1 MGFEIISRNFLN
13 FSAQDPIKKAEIGPK
28 VPPHVHPLPHQDVAT
43 VVTEVEVVGPEV
55 QVKGPLTSIS
65 GGNGSTHPH
74 QPEVRQM
81 TVPTEVH
88 GTEDRQDADA
98 VFRIHRETIDE
109 AAEVVDN
116 FRLKPEIKPR
126 LPEVQPPKPD
136 MKPLSRK

>member
-1 MGFEIISRNFLN
+1 MKFPFFVNFFRVISVFREITLLSQNSRFHEKS
-13 FSAQDPIKKAEIGPK
+13 F
-28 VPPHVHPLPHQDVAT
+28 
-43 VVTEVEVVGPEV
+43 VGPEV

-65 GGNGSTHPH
+65 GGNGSTHPR

-109 AAEVVDN
+109 AAAEVVDN
-116 FRLKPEIKPR
+116 FR
-126 LPEVQPPKPD
+126 
-136 MKPLSRK
+136 

>member
-1 MGFEIISRNFLN
+1 M
-13 FSAQDPIKKAEIGPK
+13 
-28 VPPHVHPLPHQDVAT
+28 PPHVRLLPHQDVVT
-43 VVTEVEVVGPEV
+43 VATEVEVVGLEV

-65 GGNGSTHPH
+65 GGNGSTHPR

-109 AAEVVDN
+109 AAAEVVDN
-116 FRLKPEIKPR
+116 FRK
-126 LPEVQPPKPD
+126 
-136 MKPLSRK
+136 